1 MKTLLIPIILL
12 FASCSKMEEIIP
24 EPQKGVI
31 VEVQTIN
38 STAVVMINGSQKNVG
53 DINSHGVSVF
63 DVKEITNLAIFN
75 TGAGEVTAVITDNYT
90 KSRIKTGNIN
100 NFLRIK

>member
-1 MKTLLIPIILL
+1 MKTLLIPLILL

-24 EPQKGVI
+24 EPQNGVV

-53 DINSHGVSVF
+53 DINSHSVSVF
-63 DVKEITNLAIFN
+63 DVAEITNLAIFN
-75 TGAGEVTAVITDNYT
+75 TGAGEVTAVITDNY
-90 KSRIKTGNIN
+90 SRSRVKTGNISK
-100 NFLRIK
+100 FLRIK